1 VKPIWLIDAGPL
13 IALIRQDDRD
23 HRVCVRALASLPSPV
38 ATTWPVVTE
47 AVHVVETPRGKD
59 AIFEMLE
66 RRSLQLLPLD
76 AGDIPRIRS
85 LIHKYRTQPMDLADA
100 TLVRVAER
108 DGLNRIFTLDT
119 DFRVYRLGR
128 DRPFTIV
135 P

>member
-1 VKPIWLIDAGPL
+1 
-13 IALIRQDDRD
+13 
-23 HRVCVRALASLPSPV
+23 
-38 ATTWPVVTE
+38 
-47 AVHVVETPRGKD
+47 
-59 AIFEMLE
+59 M
-66 RRSLQLLPLD
+66 LPLD
-76 AGDIPRIRS
+76 AGDIRRIRS
-85 LIHKYRTQPMDLADA
+85 LIHKYRTQPMDLVDA

>member
-1 VKPIWLIDAGPL
+1 
-13 IALIRQDDRD
+13 
-23 HRVCVRALASLPSPV
+23 
-38 ATTWPVVTE
+38 VTE
-47 AVHVVETPRGKD
+47 AVHVIETPRGKD

-66 RRSLQLLPLD
+66 RRTLQLLPLD

-85 LIHKYRTQPMDLADA
+85 LIHKYRTQPMGLADA

-128 DRPFTIV
+128 DRPFTVV